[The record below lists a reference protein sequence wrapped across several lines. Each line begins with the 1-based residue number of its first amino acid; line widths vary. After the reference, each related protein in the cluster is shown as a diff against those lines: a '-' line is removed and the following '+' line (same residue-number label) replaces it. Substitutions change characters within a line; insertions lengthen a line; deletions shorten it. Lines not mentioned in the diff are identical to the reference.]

1 MEIFPAIDLKQGC
14 AVRLSKGEMQSAKI
28 YSKDPCELAKKFEDL
43 GAKWLHLVDL
53 DGAFAGEA
61 VNFKAIERIVKSTRL
76 RVEVGGGIRD
86 EARIKEYLSLGV
98 DRFILGSAALKN
110 PDFVRRM
117 AKLYCIVVGIDAKE
131 GLVATE
137 GWAELSRVKAT
148 DLARDYANAGVCA
161 IICTD
166 ISRDGMLSGV
176 NVEFSRSIA
185 KACGIDTIASGG
197 VKDMND
203 IIALKNAELIAGVI
217 VGKAYYEG
225 TLNLKK
231 AFEALKNARA

>member
-110 PDFVRRM
+110 PDFVKQM
-117 AKLYCIVVGIDAKE
+117 AKLYRIVVGIDAKE

-148 DLARDYANAGVCA
+148 DLARDYADAGVCA

-185 KACGIDTIASGG
+185 KASGIDTIASGG

-203 IIALKNAELIAGVI
+203 IIALKNAGLIAGVI

-225 TLNLKK
+225 TLDLKK
-231 AFEALKNARA
+231 AFEAL

>member
-53 DGAFAGEA
+53 DGAVAGEA

-110 PDFVRRM
+110 IDFVKQM
-117 AKLYCIVVGIDAKE
+117 AKLYRIVVGIDAKE

-148 DLARDYANAGVCA
+148 DLAREYADVGVCA

-203 IIALKNAELIAGVI
+203 IIALKNAGSIAGLI

-225 TLNLKK
+225 TLDLKK
-231 AFEALKNARA
+231 AFEAL

>member
-61 VNFKAIERIVKSTRL
+61 VNFKAIERIVKSTSL

-86 EARIKEYLSLGV
+86 EARIKEYLNLGV

-110 PDFVRRM
+110 PDFVKQM
-117 AKLYCIVVGIDAKE
+117 AKLYRIVVGIDAKE

-137 GWAELSRVKAT
+137 GWAELSRVRAT
-148 DLARDYANAGVCA
+148 DLARDYADAGVCA

-185 KACGIDTIASGG
+185 KASGIDTIASGG

-225 TLNLKK
+225 TLDLKK
-231 AFEALKNARA
+231 AFEAL

>member
-1 MEIFPAIDLKQGC
+1 MEILPAIDLKQGC

-117 AKLYCIVVGIDAKE
+117 AKLYRIVVGIDAKD

-148 DLARDYANAGVCA
+148 DLARDYADAGVCA

-185 KACGIDTIASGG
+185 KASGIDTIASGG

-203 IIALKNAELIAGVI
+203 IIALKNAGLIAGVI

-225 TLNLKK
+225 TLDLKK
-231 AFEALKNARA
+231 AFEAL

>member
-1 MEIFPAIDLKQGC
+1 MEIFPAIDLKRGC

-86 EARIKEYLSLGV
+86 EARIKQYLNLGV

-110 PDFVRRM
+110 RDFVRRM
-117 AKLYCIVVGIDAKE
+117 AKLYRIVVGIDAKD

-148 DLARDYANAGVCA
+148 DLARDYADAGVCA

-185 KACGIDTIASGG
+185 KASGIDTIASGG

-203 IIALKNAELIAGVI
+203 IIALKNAGLIAGVI

-225 TLNLKK
+225 TLDLKK
-231 AFEALKNARA
+231 AFEAL

>member
-117 AKLYCIVVGIDAKE
+117 AKLYRIVVGIDAKD

-137 GWAELSRVKAT
+137 GWAELSRVRAT
-148 DLARDYANAGVCA
+148 DLARDYADAGVCA

-197 VKDMND
+197 VKDIND

-225 TLNLKK
+225 TLDLKK
-231 AFEALKNARA
+231 AFEAL

>member
-1 MEIFPAIDLKQGC
+1 MEIFPAIDLKQGY

-61 VNFKAIERIVKSTRL
+61 VNFKAIERIVKSTSL

-110 PDFVRRM
+110 PDFVKQM
-117 AKLYCIVVGIDAKE
+117 AKLYRIVVGIDAKE

-148 DLARDYANAGVCA
+148 DLARDYADAGVCA

-185 KACGIDTIASGG
+185 KASGIDTIASGG
-197 VKDMND
+197 VKDIND

-225 TLNLKK
+225 TLDLKK
-231 AFEALKNARA
+231 AFETL

>member
-110 PDFVRRM
+110 PDFVKQM
-117 AKLYCIVVGIDAKE
+117 AKLYRIVVGIDAKN

-137 GWAELSRVKAT
+137 GWAELSRVKAI
-148 DLARDYANAGVCA
+148 DLARDYADAGVCA

-185 KACGIDTIASGG
+185 KASGIDTIASGG

-203 IIALKNAELIAGVI
+203 IIALKNAGLIAGVI

-225 TLNLKK
+225 TLDLKK
-231 AFEALKNARA
+231 AFEAL

>member
-86 EARIKEYLSLGV
+86 EARIKQYLSLGV

-110 PDFVRRM
+110 RDFVRRM
-117 AKLYCIVVGIDAKE
+117 AKLYRIVVGIDAKD

-148 DLARDYANAGVCA
+148 DLAREYADAGVCA

-176 NVEFSRSIA
+176 NVEFSCSIA

-203 IIALKNAELIAGVI
+203 IIALKNAGSIAGLI

-225 TLNLKK
+225 TLDLKK
-231 AFEALKNARA
+231 AFEAL

>member
-61 VNFKAIERIVKSTRL
+61 VNFKAIERIVKNTRL

-110 PDFVRRM
+110 PDFVKQM
-117 AKLYCIVVGIDAKE
+117 AKLYRIVVGIDAKD

-148 DLARDYANAGVCA
+148 DLARDYADAGVCA

-185 KACGIDTIASGG
+185 KVCGIDTIASGG
-197 VKDMND
+197 VKDIND

-225 TLNLKK
+225 TLDLKK
-231 AFEALKNARA
+231 AFEAL

>member
-86 EARIKEYLSLGV
+86 EARIKGYLSLGV

-110 PDFVRRM
+110 PDFVKQM
-117 AKLYCIVVGIDAKE
+117 AKLYRIVVGIDAKE

-137 GWAELSRVKAT
+137 GWAELSSVRAT

-185 KACGIDTIASGG
+185 KASGIDTIASGG
-197 VKDMND
+197 VKDMSD

-225 TLNLKK
+225 TLDLKK
-231 AFEALKNARA
+231 AFEAL

>member
-110 PDFVRRM
+110 IDFVKQM
-117 AKLYCIVVGIDAKE
+117 AKLYRIVVGIDAKE

-148 DLARDYANAGVCA
+148 DLAREYADVGVCA

-185 KACGIDTIASGG
+185 KASGIDTIASGG

-203 IIALKNAELIAGVI
+203 IIALKNAGSIAGLI

-225 TLNLKK
+225 TLDLKK
-231 AFEALKNARA
+231 AFEAL

>member
-86 EARIKEYLSLGV
+86 EARIKQYLNLGV

-110 PDFVRRM
+110 RDFVRRM
-117 AKLYCIVVGIDAKE
+117 AKLYRIVVGIDAKD

-148 DLARDYANAGVCA
+148 DLARDYADAGVCA

-203 IIALKNAELIAGVI
+203 IIALKNAGSIAGLI

-225 TLNLKK
+225 TLDLKK
-231 AFEALKNARA
+231 AFEAL

>member
-110 PDFVRRM
+110 SDFVRGM
-117 AKLYCIVVGIDAKE
+117 AKLYRIVVGIDAKE

-148 DLARDYANAGVCA
+148 DLARDYADAGVCA

-185 KACGIDTIASGG
+185 KACSIDTIASGG
-197 VKDMND
+197 VKDIND

-225 TLNLKK
+225 TLDLKK
-231 AFEALKNARA
+231 AFEAL

>member
-110 PDFVRRM
+110 RDFVRRM
-117 AKLYCIVVGIDAKE
+117 AKLYRIVVGIDAKD

-148 DLARDYANAGVCA
+148 DLARDYADAGVCA

-185 KACGIDTIASGG
+185 KASGIDTIASGG
-197 VKDMND
+197 VKDIND
-203 IIALKNAELIAGVI
+203 IIALKNAGLIAGVI

-225 TLNLKK
+225 TLDLKK
-231 AFEALKNARA
+231 AFEAL

>member
-76 RVEVGGGIRD
+76 HVEVGGGIRD
-86 EARIKEYLSLGV
+86 EARIKQYLSLGV

-110 PDFVRRM
+110 RDFVKGM
-117 AKLYCIVVGIDAKE
+117 AKLYRIVVGIDAKE

-148 DLARDYANAGVCA
+148 DLARDYADAGVCA

-185 KACGIDTIASGG
+185 KASGIDTIASGG

-225 TLNLKK
+225 TLDLKK
-231 AFEALKNARA
+231 AFEAL

>member
-86 EARIKEYLSLGV
+86 EARIKQYLSLGV

-110 PDFVRRM
+110 RDFVRRM
-117 AKLYCIVVGIDAKE
+117 AKLYRIVVGIDAKD

-148 DLARDYANAGVCA
+148 DLARDYADAGVCA

-185 KACGIDTIASGG
+185 KASGIDTIASGG

-203 IIALKNAELIAGVI
+203 IIALKNTGLIAGVI

-225 TLNLKK
+225 TLDLKK
-231 AFEALKNARA
+231 AFEAL

>member
-86 EARIKEYLSLGV
+86 EARIKQYLSLGV

-110 PDFVRRM
+110 RDFVKKM
-117 AKLYCIVVGIDAKE
+117 AKLYRIVVGIDAKD

-148 DLARDYANAGVCA
+148 DLARDYADAGVCA

-185 KACGIDTIASGG
+185 KASGIDTIASGG
-197 VKDMND
+197 VKDIND

-225 TLNLKK
+225 TLDLKK
-231 AFEALKNARA
+231 AFEAL

>member
-110 PDFVRRM
+110 PDFVKQM
-117 AKLYCIVVGIDAKE
+117 AKLYRIVVGIDAKE

-185 KACGIDTIASGG
+185 KASGIDTIASGG

-203 IIALKNAELIAGVI
+203 IIALKNAGLIAGVI

-225 TLNLKK
+225 TLDLKK
-231 AFEALKNARA
+231 AFEAL

>member
-110 PDFVRRM
+110 PDFVKQM
-117 AKLYCIVVGIDAKE
+117 AKLYRIVVGIDAKE

-148 DLARDYANAGVCA
+148 DLARDYADAGVCA

-185 KACGIDTIASGG
+185 EASGIDTIASGG

-225 TLNLKK
+225 ALDLKK
-231 AFEALKNARA
+231 AFEAL

>member
-86 EARIKEYLSLGV
+86 EARIKQYLSLGV

-110 PDFVRRM
+110 SDFVKQM
-117 AKLYCIVVGIDAKE
+117 AKLYRIVVGIDAKE

-148 DLARDYANAGVCA
+148 DLARDYADAGVCA

-176 NVEFSRSIA
+176 NVEFSCSIA
-185 KACGIDTIASGG
+185 EASGIDTIASGG

-203 IIALKNAELIAGVI
+203 IIALKNAGSIAGVI

-225 TLNLKK
+225 TLDLKK
-231 AFEALKNARA
+231 AFEAL

>member
-86 EARIKEYLSLGV
+86 EAHIKQYLSLGV

-110 PDFVRRM
+110 RDFVRRM
-117 AKLYCIVVGIDAKE
+117 AKLYRIVVGIDAKK

-148 DLARDYANAGVCA
+148 DLARDYADAGVCA

-176 NVEFSRSIA
+176 NVEFSCSIA
-185 KACGIDTIASGG
+185 EASGIDTIASGG

-203 IIALKNAELIAGVI
+203 IIALKNAGSIAGVI

-225 TLNLKK
+225 TLDLKK
-231 AFEALKNARA
+231 AFEAL

>member
-61 VNFKAIERIVKSTRL
+61 VNFKAIERIVKNTRL

-86 EARIKEYLSLGV
+86 EARIKEYLNLGV

-110 PDFVRRM
+110 RDFVKKM
-117 AKLYCIVVGIDAKE
+117 AKLYRIVVGIDAKD

-148 DLARDYANAGVCA
+148 DLARDYADAGVCA

-166 ISRDGMLSGV
+166 ISLDGMLSGV

-197 VKDMND
+197 VKDMSD

-225 TLNLKK
+225 TLDLKK
-231 AFEALKNARA
+231 AFEAL

>member
-86 EARIKEYLSLGV
+86 EARIKQYLSLGV

-110 PDFVRRM
+110 PDFVKQM
-117 AKLYCIVVGIDAKE
+117 AKLYRIVVGIDAKE

-148 DLARDYANAGVCA
+148 DLARDYADAGVCA

-185 KACGIDTIASGG
+185 KASGIDTIASGG

-225 TLNLKK
+225 TLDLKK
-231 AFEALKNARA
+231 AFEAL

>member
-61 VNFKAIERIVKSTRL
+61 VNFKAIERIVKSTCL

-110 PDFVRRM
+110 PDFVKQM
-117 AKLYCIVVGIDAKE
+117 AKLYRIVVGIDAKE

-148 DLARDYANAGVCA
+148 DLARDYADAGVCA

-185 KACGIDTIASGG
+185 EASGIDTIASGG
-197 VKDMND
+197 VKDMSD

-225 TLNLKK
+225 TLDLKK
-231 AFEALKNARA
+231 AFEAL

>member
-86 EARIKEYLSLGV
+86 EARIKEYLNLGV

-110 PDFVRRM
+110 PDFVKQM
-117 AKLYCIVVGIDAKE
+117 AKLYRIVVGIDAKE

-148 DLARDYANAGVCA
+148 DLARDYADAGVCA

-185 KACGIDTIASGG
+185 KASGIDTIASGG

-203 IIALKNAELIAGVI
+203 IIALKNAGLIAGVI

-225 TLNLKK
+225 TLDLKK
-231 AFEALKNARA
+231 AFEAL

>member
-14 AVRLSKGEMQSAKI
+14 AVRLSKGKMQSAKI

-110 PDFVRRM
+110 PDFVRKM
-117 AKLYCIVVGIDAKE
+117 AKLYRIVVGIDAKE

-148 DLARDYANAGVCA
+148 DLARDYADAGVCA

-225 TLNLKK
+225 TLDLKK
-231 AFEALKNARA
+231 AFEAL

>member
-53 DGAFAGEA
+53 DGAFTGEA

-117 AKLYCIVVGIDAKE
+117 AKLYRIVVGIDAKE

-148 DLARDYANAGVCA
+148 DLARDYADAGVCA

-185 KACGIDTIASGG
+185 KASGIDTIASGG

-203 IIALKNAELIAGVI
+203 IITLKNAGLIAGVI

-225 TLNLKK
+225 TLDLKK
-231 AFEALKNARA
+231 AFEAL

>member
-43 GAKWLHLVDL
+43 GAKRLHLVDL

-110 PDFVRRM
+110 RDFVKKM
-117 AKLYCIVVGIDAKE
+117 AKLYRIVVGIDAKE

-148 DLARDYANAGVCA
+148 DLAQDYADAGVCA

-197 VKDMND
+197 VKDIND

-225 TLNLKK
+225 TLDLKK
-231 AFEALKNARA
+231 AFEAL

>member
-86 EARIKEYLSLGV
+86 EARIKEYLNLGV

-110 PDFVRRM
+110 RDFVRRM
-117 AKLYCIVVGIDAKE
+117 AKLYRIVVGIDAKE

-148 DLARDYANAGVCA
+148 DLARDYADAGVCA

-185 KACGIDTIASGG
+185 KASGIDTIASGG

-225 TLNLKK
+225 TLDLKK
-231 AFEALKNARA
+231 AFEAL

>member
-61 VNFKAIERIVKSTRL
+61 VNFKAIERIVKNTRL

-86 EARIKEYLSLGV
+86 EARIKQYLSLGV

-117 AKLYCIVVGIDAKE
+117 AKLYRIVVGIDAKD

-137 GWAELSRVKAT
+137 GWAELSRVRAT
-148 DLARDYANAGVCA
+148 DLARDYADAGVCA

-197 VKDMND
+197 VKDIND

-225 TLNLKK
+225 TLDLKK
-231 AFEALKNARA
+231 AFEAL

>member
-110 PDFVRRM
+110 RDFVRGM
-117 AKLYCIVVGIDAKE
+117 AKLYRIVVGIDAKE

-148 DLARDYANAGVCA
+148 DLARDYADAGVCA

-185 KACGIDTIASGG
+185 KASGIDTIASGG

-225 TLNLKK
+225 TLDLKK
-231 AFEALKNARA
+231 AFEAL

>member
-28 YSKDPCELAKKFEDL
+28 YSKNPCELAKKFEDL

-76 RVEVGGGIRD
+76 HVEVGGGIRD
-86 EARIKEYLSLGV
+86 EARIKGYLSLGV

-117 AKLYCIVVGIDAKE
+117 AKLYRIVVGIDAKE

-148 DLARDYANAGVCA
+148 DLARDYADAGVCA

-176 NVEFSRSIA
+176 NVEFSCSIA
-185 KACGIDTIASGG
+185 KASGIDTIASGG
-197 VKDMND
+197 VKDIND

-225 TLNLKK
+225 TLDLKK
-231 AFEALKNARA
+231 AFEAL

>member
-110 PDFVRRM
+110 PDFVKQM
-117 AKLYCIVVGIDAKE
+117 AKLYRIVVGIDAKE

-137 GWAELSRVKAT
+137 GWAELSRVRAT
-148 DLARDYANAGVCA
+148 DLARDYADAGVCA

-185 KACGIDTIASGG
+185 KASGIDTIASGG

-203 IIALKNAELIAGVI
+203 IIALKNAGLMAGVI
-217 VGKAYYEG
+217 VGKAYNEG
-225 TLNLKK
+225 TLDLKK
-231 AFEALKNARA
+231 A